1 MTERVSIEM
10 SRSPS
15 SSSQSTVDT
24 ELSSQGELDIKLH
37 ETKLRSQRWRPSYHL
52 QAPSGW
58 MNDPCAPHYD
68 QSTGLYHISYQ
79 SNLDLNDNDWGSIAW
94 RSASSPDLVSWTPTH
109 SLPLIPD
116 TNYDHK
122 GVFTGCRVPSK
133 DSSLIYAYTSVSD
146 LPIHH
151 TLPHVVGSESL
162 SLARS
167 IDGGHTWQKFA
178 GNPILPSE
186 PNDLDVT
193 GWRDPFVSQWPSM
206 ATALGLDS
214 ENTLFGIISGGI
226 RAVTP
231 TTFLYSIDAN
241 HLTNWRYIGP
251 LVNFGMNLRP
261 SRWSGDLGKNWE
273 VTNFLTL
280 QDAADLTVT
289 RDFLVMGTEGCLPSA
304 MSSQTSKKDSQG
316 PARPLRGQLWMSGTL
331 QCNHAVTSTA
341 SSAVQMTYNFGGHLD
356 HGCLYAANS
365 FFDPKTSKHIVWGW
379 ITEEDLCDEL
389 RHKQGWSGLLSL
401 PREIHL
407 QTIEN
412 VVCAR
417 KSKLENITSTEI
429 QETSNGTH
437 TVRTLATQPVTSVAQ
452 LLRSKAPVRRARLSQ
467 PLPSRKSYNLAFTSD
482 DVQTSAWELD
492 CSFYVSEKCQE
503 VGLQITT
510 TLTFSPNDETFTIE
524 RPSFASPSSADL
536 INTTPEHAPHTL
548 FTTLNTSNQW
558 IEEPLHIQVWR
569 DNSVL
574 EVFVNGRTA
583 ISTRL
588 YAAENT
594 VGIRF
599 FADDK
604 PAFGRSQLIYG
615 TLWDGIGA

>member
-1 MTERVSIEM
+1 MEL

-15 SSSQSTVDT
+15 TSSQSTDDT
-24 ELSSQGELDIKLH
+24 ELSSQGDLDPKFHKIKL
-37 ETKLRSQRWRPSYHL
+37 RFQRWRPSYHL

-58 MNDPCAPHYD
+58 MNVCVFRRLILESLLNICKDPCAPHYD

-79 SNLDLNDNDWGSIAW
+79 SNLDLNDNDWSCIGW
-94 RSASSPDLVSWTPTH
+94 RSAISPDLVSWTPTH
-109 SLPLIPD
+109 SLPLMPD

-162 SLARS
+162 SLAKS
-167 IDGGHTWQKFA
+167 TDGGHTWQKFA

-186 PNDLDVT
+186 PSDLDVT

-226 RAVTP
+226 RDVTP
-231 TTFLYSIDAN
+231 TTFLYSIDVN
-241 HLTNWRYIGP
+241 DLTRWQYIGP
-251 LVNFGMNLRP
+251 LVNFGLNLRP
-261 SRWSGDLGKNWE
+261 STWSGDLGKNWE

-280 QDAADLTVT
+280 QDAAEPTVT

-304 MSSQTSKKDSQG
+304 MSSQTSKDIQG

-341 SSAVQMTYNFGGHLD
+341 SSAVQIKYDFGGHLD

-389 RHKQGWSGLLSL
+389 RHEQGWSGLLSL

-417 KSKLENITSTEI
+417 KSKLERITSIEI
-429 QETSNGTH
+429 EDSPNGIH
-437 TVRTLATQPVTSVAQ
+437 TVRTLATQPVTSVVQ
-452 LLRSKAPVRRARLSQ
+452 SLRSKASVRRARLSQ
-467 PLPSRKSYNLAFTSD
+467 PLPSRKSYNLAFNSD

-492 CSFYVSEKCQE
+492 CAFHVSKNCREI
-503 VGLQITT
+503 GLQIVH
-510 TLTFSPNDETFTIE
+510 S
-524 RPSFASPSSADL
+524 RGKL
-536 INTTPEHAPHTL
+536 I
-548 FTTLNTSNQW
+548 
-558 IEEPLHIQVWR
+558 
-569 DNSVL
+569 
-574 EVFVNGRTA
+574 
-583 ISTRL
+583 
-588 YAAENT
+588 
-594 VGIRF
+594 
-599 FADDK
+599 
-604 PAFGRSQLIYG
+604 
-615 TLWDGIGA
+615 